1 LKFGKFA
8 LERGALALCRFNC
21 KERPF
26 AIEVLAGASG
36 NRGRSLTVGSSPAI
50 E

>member
-26 AIEVLAGASG
+26 AVEVLALA
-36 NRGRSLTVGSSPAI
+36 RGSLEGSLTAGLSPAI

>member
-8 LERGALALCRFNC
+8 LERGALALCRFTN

-26 AIEVLAGASG
+26 AIEVLAFASG
-36 NRGRSLTVGSSPAI
+36 NQERSLTVG
-50 E
+50 